1 MSTTNFEWIDSDK
14 RFTQLCDSLHEQS
27 AIAIDTE
34 FMRTSTFY
42 PIAGLIQIADNYGIY
57 LIDPLAIK
65 DTQALAKVFQNP
77 QVVKVIH
84 ACLEDLEVFKRF
96 TGVVPVSIFDTQIA
110 AAFAGYGASIG
121 YAKLIEA
128 IESVIIPK
136 QETRSNWLQR
146 PLSAAQLKY
155 AALDVEHLLKVY
167 SVLSEELEAKNRLDW
182 VESDCE
188 LLTTNYG
195 ANSQIDSYFSRIKS
209 AWKLKPRQ
217 LAVLQVLCE
226 WREREARKLDVPRN
240 RVLKDHTLL
249 EISMSLP
256 KTTEQLSRV
265 QDFWRGA
272 VDKYGE
278 HILELIKKRINS
290 TDSLPQ
296 VLDQP
301 LDKPATALFKNIKQE
316 IKNVAESLDMP
327 PEWLARKKDIEYIVR
342 SAEKTGQY
350 ELPATLLDWRKDII
364 GQPLLSYLEK
374 THENGV

>member
-1 MSTTNFEWIDSDK
+1 MPTTNFEWIDSDK
-14 RFTQLCDSLHEQS
+14 RFTQLCHSLNEQ
-27 AIAIDTE
+27 AVIAIDTE

-65 DTQALAKVFQNP
+65 DPQALAKVFQNP

-128 IESVIIPK
+128 IESVTIPK

-167 SVLSEELEAKNRLDW
+167 AILTEQLEAKNRLDW

-240 RVLKDHTLL
+240 RVLKDHSLL
-249 EISMSLP
+249 EIAMSLP
-256 KTTEQLSRV
+256 KTLEQLSRV
-265 QDFWRGA
+265 QDFWRSA

-278 HILELIKKRINS
+278 LILELIKKRLNS
-290 TDSLPQ
+290 TETLPQ

-301 LDKPATALFKNIKQE
+301 LDKPATALFKDIKQY
-316 IKNVAESLDMP
+316 IKTVAESLDMP

-350 ELPATLLDWRKDII
+350 ALPATLLDWRKEII
-364 GQPLLSYLEK
+364 GQPLLSYLEQ